1 MDISKY
7 IIKFL
12 IKNRYCSLPGLG
24 SFEVEKKSAAISKQ
38 DGEITP
44 AKFEIKFSP
53 LGSIDDTFASFI
65 ANHENVSISNTSNNI
80 KEFCRSVK
88 EEIAQNGKFTI
99 ENLGYL
105 LMQNNKIAFVQTDEL
120 DMGLSALPLP
130 PIDTNLK
137 NNANKK
143 LDFSYPSSYTSY
155 RRKKLSVGKFVLPA
169 LLIIL
174 IATGCYFA
182 YTYIAE
188 NQKSE
193 QPAAE
198 SNTTLPLQKDSAA
211 VNVKADSVQT
221 NKDSAIA
228 PSAAPANP
236 QPAANGTNPLY
247 KVAIFQ
253 TASEAT
259 AKAKATKWQNYG
271 NLTEVQNVNGNFI
284 VSILASHP
292 ANDTTLLVDS
302 LRRFFNPKGQVF
314 ILK

>member
-24 SFEVEKKSAAISKQ
+24 SFELEKKSAAINNEQ
-38 DGEITP
+38 GEITP

-80 KEFCRSVK
+80 KEFCRAVK
-88 EEIAQNGKFTI
+88 EEISLNGKFTI
-99 ENLGYL
+99 DNLGYL

-120 DMGLSALPLP
+120 DMGVSALPLP

-143 LDFSYPSSYTSY
+143 LDFSYPSAYTTY

-169 LLIIL
+169 LLILL

-182 YTYIAE
+182 YKYIAE
-188 NQKSE
+188 NQNQEATQEGIS
-193 QPAAE
+193 
-198 SNTTLPLQKDSAA
+198 SLPLQKDTS
-211 VNVKADSVQT
+211 T
-221 NKDSAIA
+221 
-228 PSAAPANP
+228 AAPAAKTAADTNQTSNP
-236 QPAANGTNPLY
+236 VAAAPQTGGTGANPLY

-253 TASEAT
+253 TSIEAT
-259 AKAKATKWQNYG
+259 AKAKATKWENYG